1 MTSAYIED
9 PPAYIRNT
17 SAYKELVSAYKEPIH
32 LQAFRLEAMNSYAV
46 NRHIHIR
53 ALGQQQELPSVCTY
67 RSIVADRL
75 AMLLILPLG
84 LQPHVPRIDFIK
96 ETSLRSKLVSSGS
109 NL

>member
-46 NRHIHIR
+46 NRHLHIR

-75 AMLLILPLG
+75 AMRLLPSIRPTTNTTHG
-84 LQPHVPRIDFIK
+84 HK
-96 ETSLRSKLVSSGS
+96 SLREMICEA
-109 NL
+109 NLF